1 MPKADRAGAPWNRQ
15 KDESEQAYAAF
26 LIYRDMGA
34 NRSTEKVRQECG
46 KNKRLIERW
55 SSRWKWVERCRAW
68 DNQLQEAAYA
78 QAVKRVRE
86 MSNRHT
92 KTALKMQV
100 EAVEALKRMDPKDIN
115 PKNIVAFIRE
125 GTNLERESRKILIC
139 MTDRNQEEK
148 DSRSLAEIISEAW
161 EKRQQGE

>member
-55 SSRWKWVERCRAW
+55 SSRWKRVERCRAW
-68 DNQLQEAAYA
+68 DNQLPEAADA
-78 QAVKRVRE
+78 QAVKRVRA
-86 MSNRHT
+86 MSTRHT

-100 EAVEALKRMDPKDIN
+100 EAVEALNRMDPKEIN
-115 PKNIVAFIRE
+115 PKKIVAFIRG

-139 MTDRNQEEK
+139 MTERNQEEK